1 MEINRPDLDPVVV
14 RATWKATEGY
24 WSRLEHA
31 TIKEAARQCVRYEA
45 WRLTPREER
54 RGTSFPEPT
63 GEKVLA
69 RLVKKVGPRWG
80 RMAAAA
86 LILTRFVDFRAG
98 WGRPLTVSELA
109 AQEQGEN
116 NPIPPR

>member
-14 RATWKATEGY
+14 EATWKVLEKH

-45 WRLTPREER
+45 WRLTPKEER
-54 RGTSFPEPT
+54 RGFSFPEPT
-63 GEKVLA
+63 GEKVIA
-69 RLVKKVGPRWG
+69 RLVGKVSPRWG

-86 LILTRFVDFRAG
+86 LILTRFADFRAG
-98 WGRPLTVSELA
+98 CGRPQTKSEMA
-109 AQEQGEN
+109 EEAG
-116 NPIPPR
+116 